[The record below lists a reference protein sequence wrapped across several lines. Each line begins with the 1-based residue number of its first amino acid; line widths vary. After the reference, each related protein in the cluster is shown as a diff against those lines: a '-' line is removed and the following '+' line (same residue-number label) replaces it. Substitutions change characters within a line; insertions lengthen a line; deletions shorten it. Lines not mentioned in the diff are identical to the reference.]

1 MKQKNFFEGMA
12 PLLARLLFAGVF
24 LSSAAGLTR
33 AFPNVVRVMMTK
45 GVPAP
50 DAILG
55 LTIAAWLIGGL
66 CLLVGFR
73 VRPVATVLALLMIP
87 VTFGMHAPWMADAAS
102 FQIEL
107 NNFLKNLGFIAGL
120 LALAAGP
127 VGLLAIDGNGF
138 RGRSGTDDALPGL
151 R

>member
-1 MKQKNFFEGMA
+1 MKQKIFFEGMA
-12 PLLARLLFAGVF
+12 PLFARMLFAGVF

-33 AFPNVVRVMMTK
+33 AFPNVVRVMTAK

-66 CLLVGFR
+66 CLLAGFR
-73 VRPVATVLALLMIP
+73 VRLVATALALLLIP
-87 VTFGMHAPWMADAAS
+87 VTLGMHAPWTADAAS
-102 FQIEL
+102 FQNEL

-127 VGLLAIDGNGF
+127 AGLLAMDGKGV
-138 RGRSGTDDALPGL
+138 RGRAGTGSVQPGL